1 MFISCAK
8 NLEHLRKCSGH
19 LIKELIFSILSSKRK
34 LTLLY
39 VRDFP
44 ESWG

>member
-34 LTLLY
+34 LAPALCQGL
-39 VRDFP
+39 
-44 ESWG
+44 S